1 MKEQHRYFL
10 FVLSCLLIS
19 ALTVVVIRMGG
30 YSKEVICNAM
40 ATYVFNM
47 SCYDQTPNVGGIF
60 AKTSMLG
67 KDKKEEHEKEAWW
80 INIASFKQTAKAN
93 ELVELSRNKGFDAN
107 KTHISVNGK
116 EYWRVSVK
124 ADMSHDKVNTY
135 AYFVKDL
142 LGLEEIWISK

>member
-10 FVLSCLLIS
+10 FVFSCLLIS

-47 SCYDQTPNVGGIF
+47 SCYDQTPNVESIF
-60 AKTSMLG
+60 AKTSMPG
-67 KDKKEEHEKEAWW
+67 KDKKEAWW
-80 INIASFKQTAKAN
+80 INIASFQQTAKAN
-93 ELVELSRNKGFDAN
+93 ELVEYSRNKGFDAN

-124 ADMSHDKVNTY
+124 ADMSYNKVNTY
-135 AYFVKDL
+135 AFFIKDL